1 MTAGE
6 PILVGRNVTRRFGG
20 LVAVNSVD
28 FEIAEGE
35 IFGLIGP
42 NGAGKTTLFRLLSGV
57 YRPSAGSITLRDQE
71 VGGRS
76 AHAINGLGIATTH
89 QIVRPFTEMPVD
101 KNVLVGALYGR
112 GKLRGRAADA
122 EVDRIL
128 ELTELTPHRATL
140 GRSLTLARRKRLE
153 VARALA
159 TRPDILLLDEVAAGL
174 NPTEGARMIQLI
186 RKVRDSGVTI
196 VMVEH
201 VMKAIMSLSDRIMV
215 MDLGRRIALGKPAD
229 IANDPAVITAYLGQQ
244 AVAS

>member
-1 MTAGE
+1 MTARE
-6 PILVGRNVTRRFGG
+6 PILVGRGVTRRFGG
-20 LVAVNSVD
+20 LVAVNAVD
-28 FEIAEGE
+28 FEITEGE

-57 YRPSAGSITLRDQE
+57 YRPSAGRITLRGQE
-71 VGGRS
+71 LGGRS

-89 QIVRPFTEMPVD
+89 QIVRPFAEMPVD

-112 GKLRGRAADA
+112 GKLRGRAAEA

-128 ELTELTPHRATL
+128 ELTELLPHRATL

-174 NPTEGARMIQLI
+174 NPTEGARMIELI

-229 IANDPAVITAYLGQQ
+229 IAKDPAVITAYLGQQ
-244 AVAS
+244 AAS

>member
-1 MTAGE
+1 VTAGD
-6 PILVGRNVTRRFGG
+6 PILVGRGVTRRFGG
-20 LVAVNSVD
+20 LVAVNAID
-28 FEIAEGE
+28 FEILEGE

-57 YRPSAGSITLRDQE
+57 YRPSAGTITLRGRPL
-71 VGGRS
+71 GGQA
-76 AHAINGLGIATTH
+76 AHTINGLGIATTH
-89 QIVRPFTEMPVD
+89 QIVRPFAEMPVD

-112 GKLRGRAADA
+112 ARLRGRAAEA

-128 ELTELTPHRATL
+128 ELTELAPHRATL

-174 NPTEGARMIQLI
+174 NPTEGARMIDLI

-229 IANDPAVITAYLGQQ
+229 IAKDPAVITAYLGQQ
-244 AVAS
+244 AAAS

>member
-1 MTAGE
+1 MTAAE
-6 PILVGRNVTRRFGG
+6 PILVGRGVTRRFGG
-20 LVAVNSVD
+20 LIAVNAVD
-28 FEIAEGE
+28 FEITEGE

-57 YRPSAGSITLRDQE
+57 YRPSAGRITLRGQE
-71 VGGRS
+71 LGGRS

-89 QIVRPFTEMPVD
+89 QIVRPFAEMPVD

-112 GKLRGRAADA
+112 GKLRGRAAEA

-128 ELTELTPHRATL
+128 ELTELLPHRATL

-174 NPTEGARMIQLI
+174 NPTEGARMIELI

-229 IANDPAVITAYLGQQ
+229 IAKDPAVITAYLGQQ
-244 AVAS
+244 AAS